1 MKTIL
6 TAVLVD
12 MAKGINPKTQNL
24 LDKNTGTILTADGE
38 GVVHTTIAIMSKKRV
53 DDVVVL
59 TNKVGDYKRPQ
70 LNGFALMDYSHRV
83 AASTDKAKA
92 GVYLLDTDAKF
103 EYDEEKLLAPSVY
116 MEHLNLFLSKCGFKE
131 TCDTQVTKA
140 IRTWAEVAYVLNKE
154 SVITEVEDEETG
166 KVEFVKTF
174 KDELMLV
181 EGATP
186 TEQALLEAQL
196 LKLRPKFS
204 VELFADYN
212 GKLYQ
217 SDEIILWAKKSVN
230 QNSLVQ
236 TNSGQQ
242 N

>member
-1 MKTIL
+1 MKTTL
-6 TAVLVD
+6 TAMLVD

-24 LDKNTGTILTADGE
+24 LDKATGTKLTADGE
-38 GVVHTTIAIMSKKRV
+38 GVVHTTVAIMSKRRI

-70 LNGFALMDYSHRV
+70 LNGFALMDFSHRV

-92 GVYLLDTDAKF
+92 GQYLLSTDANL
-103 EYDEEKLLAPSVY
+103 EYDEDKLLAPSVY

-140 IRTWAEVAYVLNKE
+140 IRTWAEVTYVLNKE
-154 SVITEVEDEETG
+154 AHIEKVVNEETG
-166 KVEFVKTF
+166 EEEFITTF
-174 KDELMLV
+174 EDELMLV
-181 EGATP
+181 EGANP
-186 TEQALLEAQL
+186 TEQGLLEAQL

-217 SDEIILWAKKSVN
+217 DEEIILWAKSSVK
-230 QNSLVQ
+230 QNS
-236 TNSGQQ
+236 SGQNGSDQ
-242 N
+242 

>member
-1 MKTIL
+1 MKTTL
-6 TAVLVD
+6 TAMLVD

-24 LDKNTGTILTADGE
+24 LDKATGTKLTADGE
-38 GVVHTTIAIMSKKRV
+38 GVVHTTVAIISKRRI

-70 LNGFALMDYSHRV
+70 LNGFALMDFSHRV

-92 GVYLLDTDAKF
+92 GQYLLSTDADL
-103 EYDEEKLLAPSVY
+103 EYDEDKLLAPSVY

-140 IRTWAEVAYVLNKE
+140 IRTWAEVTYVLNKE
-154 SVITEVEDEETG
+154 EHIERVMNEETQEE
-166 KVEFVKTF
+166 EFIPAF
-174 KDELMLV
+174 EDELMLV
-181 EGATP
+181 EGANP
-186 TEQALLEAQL
+186 TEQGLLEAQL

-217 SDEIILWAKKSVN
+217 DEEIILWAKSSVK
-230 QNSLVQ
+230 QNS
-236 TNSGQQ
+236 SGQNGSDQ
-242 N
+242 